1 MKYSQKI
8 IKLVKPRTACSRAMA
23 KSTKRWWKLVGRPA
37 VYARAGCVRRS
48 ISHGM
53 LRAAPVKWPVCNFGP
68 GRILNKQEE
77 YLMRLI
83 FALIVLAVMAT
94 PAIAQDLTTDKG
106 KLSYAIGWD
115 IGEDIQRRGAEFDV
129 ETIIA
134 AIRDSS
140 AEKDPQVPAEEM
152 VALLTELQQKVRQE
166 QAEAFQKLADEN
178 QAAADEFLEKNLS
191 KNGIVALPSGVQY
204 RIIDEGDG
212 ARPGMESTVK
222 VHYRGSKIDG
232 LEFDSSFAR
241 GVPEEFPVSTVLKG
255 WQEVLPLM
263 KTGATWQI
271 FVPPELA
278 FGARGNPPVGP
289 NEALMFDLKL
299 VEIVE

>member
-1 MKYSQKI
+1 
-8 IKLVKPRTACSRAMA
+8 
-23 KSTKRWWKLVGRPA
+23 
-37 VYARAGCVRRS
+37 
-48 ISHGM
+48 
-53 LRAAPVKWPVCNFGP
+53 
-68 GRILNKQEE
+68 
-77 YLMRLI
+77 MRVI
-83 FALIVLAVMAT
+83 FALIVLALVAN
-94 PAIAQDLTTDKG
+94 PAVAQDLSTDKG
-106 KLSYAIGWD
+106 KLSYAVGWD

-134 AIRDSS
+134 AIRDS
-140 AEKDPQVPAEEM
+140 AAGKDPQVASEEM

-178 QAAADEFLEKNLS
+178 QAAADEFLQKNLS

-204 RIIDEGDG
+204 RIIEEGEG
-212 ARPGMESTVK
+212 SRPGMEDTVK
-222 VHYRGSKIDG
+222 VHYRGSKING
-232 LEFDSSFAR
+232 HEFDSSFAR
-241 GVPEEFPVSTVLKG
+241 GVPEEFPVNTVLRG

-278 FGARGNPPVGP
+278 FGSRGNPPVGP

-299 VEIVE
+299 VEIVK

>member
-1 MKYSQKI
+1 
-8 IKLVKPRTACSRAMA
+8 
-23 KSTKRWWKLVGRPA
+23 
-37 VYARAGCVRRS
+37 
-48 ISHGM
+48 
-53 LRAAPVKWPVCNFGP
+53 
-68 GRILNKQEE
+68 
-77 YLMRLI
+77 MRVI
-83 FALIVLAVMAT
+83 FALIALALAAN
-94 PAIAQDLTTDKG
+94 PALAQDLTTDKG
-106 KLSYAIGWD
+106 KLSYAVGWD

-129 ETIIA
+129 EAVIQ
-134 AIRDSS
+134 AIRDSV

-166 QAEAFQKLADEN
+166 QAEAFAKLAEEN
-178 QAAADEFLEKNLS
+178 QKAADEFLANNKA
-191 KNGIVALPSGVQY
+191 KKGIVALPSGLQY
-204 RIIDEGDG
+204 RIIDEGEG
-212 ARPGMESTVK
+212 ARPGLDSTVR
-222 VHYRGSKIDG
+222 VHYRGSKLNG

-241 GVPEEFPVSTVLKG
+241 GVPEEFPVNTVLKG
-255 WQEVLPLM
+255 WQEVLPMM